1 MNWIVCLGFLKR
13 SIEVVDGVTHIK
25 VNPKY
30 IDGLVSLLENIRRRR
45 TPCDLIINNLPLE
58 SEDEVKLY
66 RSCVGTLLYVSQYLI
81 KELAAKLQSPT
92 QGAMATMRNLVGY
105 MHAINQFLGSSSWFG
120 YRARVHRWEGDLA
133 LGGGNRFR
141 LEWTEKNEII
151 YHLRH
156 GLSWWYVVVWLLEDA
171 KAHHAE
177 QHRG

>member
-1 MNWIVCLGFLKR
+1 MNWIACLGFLKR
-13 SIEVVDGVTHIK
+13 SIEVVDGVTRIK

-105 MHAINQFLGSSSWFG
+105 MHAINQFLGSMGRRSGSW
-120 YRARVHRWEGDLA
+120 RWQQIPIGMDRKKRDHLPLA
-133 LGGGNRFR
+133 AWLV
-141 LEWTEKNEII
+141 L
-151 YHLRH
+151 
-156 GLSWWYVVVWLLEDA
+156 VVCGCMVT
-171 KAHHAE
+171 
-177 QHRG
+177 RGRKSTSC